1 MKKKTSR
8 ILTLTLFFL
17 ICVGIGAL
25 FGLYVAKHMKEMGAI
40 GILLLIACVFLS
52 FILAIQL
59 HEIGHF
65 LFGKL
70 SGYRLLMLKF
80 GPLCYKYENGKYKFT
95 FEKAVGYAGLCMMV
109 PPEGELRDSRHILYY
124 AGGVTTN
131 ILTGA
136 IAILLACLFPAW
148 HPLLTM
154 ALWIF
159 GLVSIILGATNL
171 WPRIEQNNPTDGKI
185 IFSILRKEEL
195 AKDMTFLN
203 RVMQQMVVGMRPGDI
218 ALLNQPLEE
227 ENDPNQFF
235 IYRIIYHLFNALDRG
250 DLEKVTHC
258 CRLME
263 KHIDTIPSAVDIPM
277 KMEFL
282 CVYCLLGETDKAQA
296 FYDQVKQRL
305 EKENDMSGHRIKAYV
320 AYYLHEDKEEAAAC
334 CEKALSVADS
344 FPMKGQTIMEKELV
358 NSLLAAIY
366 QSR

>member
-1 MKKKTSR
+1 MKEKTLGIIR
-8 ILTLTLFFL
+8 NILLFL
-17 ICVGIGAL
+17 VTMGIGA
-25 FGLYVAKHMKEMGAI
+25 FIGIYVATNMKEMGWI
-40 GILLLIACVFLS
+40 GVILLGVWVFLS

-70 SGYRLLMLKF
+70 SGYKLLMLKF
-80 GPLCYKYENGKYKFT
+80 GPLCYKYENGKYKLAW
-95 FEKAVGYAGLCMMV
+95 EKAVGYAGLCMMM
-109 PPEGELRDSRHILYY
+109 PPEEELQDSRHILYY

-136 IAILLACLFPAW
+136 IAILLTFLFPAW
-148 HPLLTM
+148 HANLTV

-159 GLVSIILGATNL
+159 GIISIFLGVTNL
-171 WPRIEQNNPTDGKI
+171 LPRIVQNNPTDGKI

-203 RVMQQMVVGMRPGDI
+203 RVMQQMVVGVRPGDI

-227 ENDPNQFF
+227 ENEPNQFF
-235 IYRIIYHLFNALDRG
+235 IYRIIYHLFNALDR
-250 DLEKVTHC
+250 DDKEKVTHC

-263 KHIDTIPSAVDIPM
+263 KHIDTIPSAVEIQM

-282 CVYCLLGETDKAQA
+282 CVYCLLGEIEKAQA
-296 FYDQVKQRL
+296 FYDIVKQRL
-305 EKENDMSGHRIKAYV
+305 EKENDMSGYRIKAYV
-320 AYYLHEDKEEAAAC
+320 AYHLHENKEEAAAC

-344 FPMKGQTIMEKELV
+344 FPMKGQTLMEKELV
-358 NSLLAAIY
+358 NSLLASIY